1 MGIVSRTPTTTTH
14 TQKTMPSC
22 IKIALVLFA
31 SSLVECFGYI
41 LPNNDY
47 DENQLLLLNQLLE
60 GAEQTNTRRVSE
72 DYLDYSD
79 PINVL
84 ELEPTDEEIVEAL
97 LKQIENPAQSEA
109 LYEELMKSKV
119 GPLED
124 SVEESAENDSN
135 NLTHQLHSLAEL
147 AHPEIIKHQGIRQ
160 LPSRRKRSIP
170 PYINPESR
178 RNQIHNL

>member
-1 MGIVSRTPTTTTH
+1 MGIVSRTPTTTWD

-22 IKIALVLFA
+22 IKIAIVLFA
-31 SSLVECFGYI
+31 SSFAECFGYI

-84 ELEPTDEEIVEAL
+84 ELEPTDEKIVEAL
-97 LKQIENPAQSEA
+97 LKQLDNPAQSEA

-119 GPLED
+119 NED
-124 SVEESAENDSN
+124 SVEESVVNDSN
-135 NLTHQLHSLAEL
+135 NLKNQLHTLAEL

>member
-60 GAEQTNTRRVSE
+60 GSDQTNTRRISV
-72 DYLDYSD
+72 DYLD

-97 LKQIENPAQSEA
+97 LKQLENPAQSEA
-109 LYEELMKSKV
+109 LYEELIKSKV
-119 GPLED
+119 IPHED
-124 SVEESAENDSN
+124 NAEESVEIDSN
-135 NLTHQLHSLAEL
+135 NLKHQLHTLAEL
-147 AHPEIIKHQGIRQ
+147 AHPDIIKHRGIRQ

-178 RNQIHNL
+178 RNQIHNF